1 MTFAERIF
9 HGIIILVFSFGFG
22 CGTGNDKQNNQ
33 QLGAMVDPADVEKIN
48 SMMVDD
54 FYRSVATV
62 KSKNT
67 AQISSK
73 VMGYVLEINVKEG
86 DMVNEGDVLV
96 VLQSKELESRLEGAK
111 NALSEIESNISEA
124 KAAKA
129 EAQAQLK
136 LAEITFL
143 RFKDLRERESVSQQE
158 FDQANATY
166 EVAQARKRRSEQTL
180 ASLYAKKRQV
190 AASLDEAKTFYDYTH
205 LKAPFAGLISQK
217 MVDEGDLA
225 SPGTPLVVLEDNHH
239 YQLEAVVDES
249 KSGTIKTGQDI
260 DVCVDALG
268 EEKIKGRVAEVI
280 PHIDSVSRTFQVKV
294 DLPLLP
300 QVTSGMFGK
309 AYFPMGKRTMMLVPK
324 GALLECGELASLLVV
339 NQKGRVE
346 KRLVKEG
353 KEYQSNVEILSGL
366 NPGESIVARDVFKVK
381 EGCLVGKKP

>member
-9 HGIIILVFSFGFG
+9 HGIIILIIGFSFG
-22 CGTGNDKQNNQ
+22 CGTRDDKQNHQ
-33 QLGAMVDPADVEKIN
+33 PGVMVDPAQIEKIN
-48 SMMVDD
+48 PIIVDD
-54 FYRSVATV
+54 LYRSVATV

-73 VMGYVLEINVKEG
+73 VMGYVLEVNVKEG
-86 DMVNEGDVLV
+86 DRVNEGDILV

-124 KAAKA
+124 EAAKA
-129 EAQAQLK
+129 EAQAQLN

-158 FDQANATY
+158 FDQVNATY

-180 ASLYAKKRQV
+180 ASFYAKKKQV

-205 LKAPFAGLISQK
+205 LKAPFAGLISRK
-217 MVDEGDLA
+217 MVDEGSLA
-225 SPGTPLVVLEDNHH
+225 SPGTPLVVLEDNNH

-260 DVCVDALG
+260 DVRVDALG

-280 PHIDSVSRTFQVKV
+280 PHIDNVTRTFQVKI

-300 QVTSGMFGK
+300 QITSGMFGK

-324 GALLECGELASLLVV
+324 GALLESGELASLLVV

-346 KRLVKEG
+346 RRLVKEG
-353 KEYQSNVEILSGL
+353 KEYQGKVEILSGL

-381 EGCLVGKKP
+381 DGSLVGKKP

>member
-1 MTFAERIF
+1 
-9 HGIIILVFSFGFG
+9 
-22 CGTGNDKQNNQ
+22 
-33 QLGAMVDPADVEKIN
+33 
-48 SMMVDD
+48 
-54 FYRSVATV
+54 
-62 KSKNT
+62 
-67 AQISSK
+67 
-73 VMGYVLEINVKEG
+73 
-86 DMVNEGDVLV
+86 MVNEGDVLV

-124 KAAKA
+124 EAAKA

-180 ASLYAKKRQV
+180 ASFYAKKKQV